1 MHYACGGALYF
12 FAPEIIGT
20 GRLQKNTKKGRPPII
35 TAIAGKPLWGF
46 CATVASTFVMQ
57 DSFIS
62 VAVLMA
68 KYFNYNC
75 NRVTL
80 VQVLESHSHQY
91 LRPSLIRFG
100 AVEDGMSHKAQP

>member
-1 MHYACGGALYF
+1 MYF

-20 GRLQKNTKKGRPPII
+20 GRLQKNTKKGLPAII
-35 TAIAGKPLWGF
+35 TGIAGEALTGLL
-46 CATVASTFVMQ
+46 CYLASTFVMQ

-100 AVEDGMSHKAQP
+100 AVEDGMYHKAQP